1 MNSKL
6 LDWNAFVPTEREEIG
21 MVAELCGPNGTLNLV
36 PSNFNNLDKRVVV
49 VLKRED
55 GTSTAITCSARV
67 SEGVRAKDITISNL
81 FGFTVYKQINST
93 TGEEYAM
100 IGMPSGNSTLI
111 SFKNEGVVD
120 YQPELVNTDDLVAF

>member
-1 MNSKL
+1 
-6 LDWNAFVPTEREEIG
+6 

-36 PSNFNNLDKRVVV
+36 PSNFASDKRVVV

-55 GTSTAITCSARV
+55 GTSVGITCSSKV
-67 SEGVRAKDITISNL
+67 SEGLRAKDITMSNL

-100 IGMPSGNSTLI
+100 IAMPAGSALI
-111 SFKNEGVVD
+111 EFKNEGVTEYEPAVI
-120 YQPELVNTDDLVAF
+120 NSDDLVAF

>member
-1 MNSKL
+1 MSSTL
-6 LDWNAFVPTEREEIG
+6 LDWNTFVPTEREEIG
-21 MVAELCGPNGTLNLV
+21 MVAELCGPNGTVNLI
-36 PSNFNNLDKRVVV
+36 PSNFSNTEKRVVI

-55 GTSTAITCSARV
+55 GTSTAITCSSKV
-67 SEGVRAKDITISNL
+67 SDGLRAKDITMSNL

-100 IGMPSGNSTLI
+100 VGMPSGNATLI
-111 SFKNEGVVD
+111 SFKNEGVTE